1 MKVSSIVVVML
12 LVSSTLSAQP
22 LFKWVVPL
30 KGPQTDEVNALA
42 ISPTN
47 TLYVAGT
54 FTDSLDIAGMQ
65 IRGLFQYDGFMA
77 SFTKAGVPRTAV
89 VLGGLDADDS
99 KSVVVDNQGNV
110 YVAGS
115 FIDSIQ
121 VADWIAYG
129 LGGTSDMYIAKYDKS
144 GAFQWVKSF
153 ASEEYDENSPYLAV
167 DSLGN
172 VYVGGGVGGTGK
184 FQSKTHV
191 SSGKTDAF
199 IAKLTP
205 LGEITWLVA
214 GGGTDAEH
222 VRSISVTPNGDRIY
236 AAGVF
241 SGDALFPLQPALRS
255 FGALP
260 DFFVWSVRGA
270 DGATQWVKR
279 IGSSKRDDAIACMV
293 DKDQKLVVAGAFY
306 NSTSFDTLVVNANGE
321 FASDVFLTRFSKA
334 GTIEFVKKWGGV
346 YGEVATCVYTD
357 KLGGIYVGGYYDSSS
372 VFDQR
377 SLESYGERDAF
388 IMRCEPD
395 GTLEWIREAGGPNS
409 DEIRGIAVGTD
420 NVPYAA
426 GVFDATANFSGITIV
441 GERFTDGFVAALEC
455 GPNTRLRPAEKT
467 ISICEGQ
474 DSVITA
480 PGSYPSYEWY
490 VNGVKS
496 TNGSNRFRLST
507 LPQGSHT
514 VWVAIRDRYDC
525 QKISDTVSV
534 TVRPG
539 LAKPSITKVG
549 NKLVTDAVA
558 FIYQWYREG
567 APIPGANMPETNIVG
582 QGLYTVRIS
591 DTGGCTRSSD
601 AYLEGATDVADGE
614 YLVGAL
620 SVYPNPTNGTLN
632 IQGLVGECEV
642 VIVNN
647 VGIDVYRGV
656 HSDARITLDLN
667 AMPVG
672 AYTVTIRSGQHTTAR
687 RIVRQ

>member
-1 MKVSSIVVVML
+1 MRLSAIVVVIL
-12 LVSSTLSAQP
+12 LASSTLSAQP
-22 LFKWVVPL
+22 LWKWVVPL

-42 ISPTN
+42 ISPSN
-47 TLYVAGT
+47 TLYAAGT
-54 FTDSLDIAGMQ
+54 FTDSIDIGGLKV
-65 IRGLFQYDGFMA
+65 RGLFQYDGFMA

-89 VLGGLDADDS
+89 VFGGLEADDS

-121 VADWIAYG
+121 VDGWIAYG
-129 LGGTSDMYIAKYDKS
+129 LGGTSDMFIAKYNKA

-153 ASEEYDENSPYLAV
+153 VSEEYDENSPYLAV

-172 VYVGGGVGGTGK
+172 VYVGGGIGGTGK

-191 SSGKTDAF
+191 SFGKADAF

-214 GGGTDAEH
+214 GGGTDADH

-241 SGDALFPLQPALRS
+241 SGEAAFPLQAALRS
-255 FGALP
+255 FGAQS
-260 DFFVWSVRGA
+260 DFFVWCVKGA

-279 IGSSKRDDAIACMV
+279 IGSSKRDDAISCAV

-306 NSTSFDTLVVNANGE
+306 NNTTFDTQVVNANGE
-321 FASDVFLTRFSKA
+321 FATDVFLTRFSKA

-346 YGEVATCVYTD
+346 YGEVATCVYAD
-357 KLGGIYVGGYYDSSS
+357 KLGGIYVGGYYDSASI
-372 VFDQR
+372 FDQT
-377 SLESYGERDAF
+377 SLYPYGERDAF

-395 GTLEWIREAGGPNS
+395 GTLEWIREAGGPNA
-409 DEIRGIAVGTD
+409 DEVRGIVVGTD

-426 GVFDATANFSGITIV
+426 GVFDATADFSGITIV
-441 GERFTDGFVAALEC
+441 GDRFTDGFVAALEC
-455 GPNTRLRPAEKT
+455 GPNTRLRPAVKT
-467 ISICEGQ
+467 LSICEGQ
-474 DSVITA
+474 DSLILA

-490 VNGVKS
+490 VNGTKS
-496 TNGSNRFRLST
+496 TNSSNRFRLNT
-507 LPQGSHT
+507 LPQGTHT

-549 NKLVTDAVA
+549 NKLVTDAIS
-558 FIYQWYREG
+558 FFYQWFREG
-567 APIPGANMPETNIVG
+567 QAIPGANMPETNLIG
-582 QGLYTVRIS
+582 DGLYTVRIM
-591 DTGGCTRSSD
+591 DTSGCTRSSD
-601 AYLEGATDVADGE
+601 AYLHGTTDVADDGFF
-614 YLVGAL
+614 GGL

-632 IQGLVGECEV
+632 IQGLVGECEI

-647 VGIDVYRGV
+647 VGINVYRGV
-656 HSDARITLDLN
+656 HADARITLDL
-667 AMPVG
+667 ASLVSG
-672 AYTVTIRSGQHTTAR
+672 AYTVTIRSGQHTTAH